1 MEMRRKEK
9 MISREEIME
18 VLASAEYGILSTVN
32 ADGMPYGT
40 PVNFV
45 YADDAIYFHCATEG
59 HKLSNLAANN
69 NVCFTADH
77 KETQPGLHRER
88 HSIHTLELQ

>member
-18 VLASAEYGILSTVN
+18 VLASAEYGILSTVS

-45 YADDAIYFHCATEG
+45 YADDAIYQ
-59 HKLSNLAANN
+59 
-69 NVCFTADH
+69 V
-77 KETQPGLHRER
+77 
-88 HSIHTLELQ
+88 